1 MIVNVIS
8 PAPRDIWDN
17 VLAEDPF
24 ALESQSPAWTDALC
38 QSAGYTDASRM
49 YEMSHGRK
57 LVLPLLRRS
66 VAGFSLF
73 EGSNPAHCG
82 VGGILAPEGPRSIE
96 VAAVLQ
102 DVVARRA
109 LVRSFWPHPA
119 LAAEWA
125 SAVPEG
131 TEVVPRRAHLLKL
144 DGGWDSVWSNRFTGS
159 RRRGVRYAE
168 RSGVKVECGTSG
180 QFLAEFY
187 GLLTLATARWARMQ
201 HEPRWLTLQRLRRRD
216 SLRKFEAIADALGE
230 RFRIWL
236 AYVDGNPVAGHVV
249 LQGVNAYDFRA
260 AMDEG
265 MKRYRANDLLMSRSI
280 EDACAAGCQNYYL
293 GDTGFSPSAA
303 EFKESFGGLAYDYS
317 QYHIEKLPLSAVER
331 GAKSIVKR
339 AIGFRDF

>member
-8 PAPRDIWDN
+8 PAPRDIWDK

-24 ALESQSPAWTDALC
+24 ALESQSSAWTDALC
-38 QSAGYTDASRM
+38 QSLGYTDASRM
-49 YEMSHGRK
+49 YEMSDGRK

-66 VAGFSLF
+66 VAGLSLF

-82 VGGILAPEGPRSIE
+82 VGGILASQGPRSIE

-102 DVVARRA
+102 DVVACRA

-131 TEVVPRRAHLLKL
+131 TEVVARRAHLLSL
-144 DGGWDSVWSNRFTGS
+144 DGGWESVWSNRFAAS
-159 RRRGVRYAE
+159 RRRGVRHAE
-168 RSGVKVECGTSG
+168 RSGVTVERGTSG

-187 GLLTLATARWARMQ
+187 SLLTLATTRWARMQ
-201 HEPRWLTLQRLRRRD
+201 HEPRWLTLKRLRRRD
-216 SLRKFEAIADALGE
+216 PLRKFETIAYALGE

-236 AYVDGNPVAGHVV
+236 AYVDRRPVAGIVV
-249 LQGVNAYDFRA
+249 LLGVNAYDFRA

-293 GDTGFSPSAA
+293 GDTGWSQSAA
-303 EFKESFGGLAYDYS
+303 DFKESFGGLAYHYS
-317 QYHIEKLPLSAVER
+317 QYRLEKLPFLAAEK